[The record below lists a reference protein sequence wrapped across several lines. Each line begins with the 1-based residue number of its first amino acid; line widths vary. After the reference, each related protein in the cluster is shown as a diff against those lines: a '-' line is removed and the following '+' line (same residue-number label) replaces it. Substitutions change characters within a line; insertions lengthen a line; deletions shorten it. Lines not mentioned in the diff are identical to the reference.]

1 MKDRN
6 RLKNQCF
13 QGNRLHFAVT
23 VVILGINAALLAGVA
38 ILMQQIVDIAS
49 LGTEADIVEM
59 LQKIVVYVV
68 CIAVGWMVERYF
80 RNRFIEK
87 ALCQLKGEVFGSIAQ
102 KGISAFSRETTGRY
116 LSILTNDINTIE
128 NHYLQNYFGIILNCC
143 YFVAALVL
151 MLWYD
156 VWLTVCAMGLVGGSL
171 AISIM
176 TGGKLTE
183 EERKVSVQNEKFVE
197 LVKDLLSGFSVVKSF
212 RAEKEITGLF
222 SEENSRLERNKC
234 CRMYPLAIRRSR
246 RF

>member
-1 MKDRN
+1 
-6 RLKNQCF
+6 
-13 QGNRLHFAVT
+13 
-23 VVILGINAALLAGVA
+23 
-38 ILMQQIVDIAS
+38 
-49 LGTEADIVEM
+49 
-59 LQKIVVYVV
+59 
-68 CIAVGWMVERYF
+68 
-80 RNRFIEK
+80 
-87 ALCQLKGEVFGSIAQ
+87 
-102 KGISAFSRETTGRY
+102 
-116 LSILTNDINTIE
+116 
-128 NHYLQNYFGIILNCC
+128 
-143 YFVAALVL
+143 